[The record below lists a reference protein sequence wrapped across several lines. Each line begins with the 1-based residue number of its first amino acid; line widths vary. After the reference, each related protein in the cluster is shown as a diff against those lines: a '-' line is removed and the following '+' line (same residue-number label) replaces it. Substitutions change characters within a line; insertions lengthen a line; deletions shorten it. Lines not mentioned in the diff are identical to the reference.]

1 MALTGRIHS
10 TESVGTVDGPGIRF
24 VVFFQGCPMRCAY
37 CHNPDTWRADGGTL
51 MTADELLAQYEKNRA
66 FYKKGGRTASGGEP
80 RMQPEFLAELF
91 EKAHEKGV
99 HTCLDTSG
107 APFDPAHP
115 ERVDKVLDHTDLVL
129 LDIKEIGSEA
139 HRRLTGRGNENI
151 LAFARH
157 LSGRGIPVW
166 VRHVVVPGVTDSD
179 EMHKSLGEFLA
190 TLANVKALDVLPYH
204 TMGEAK
210 YKALGIPYPLMGVP
224 AAEKE
229 LAVRA
234 RREILT
240 AYRNVRR

>member
-10 TESVGTVDGPGIRF
+10 TESFGTVDGPGIRF

-51 MTADELLAQYEKNRA
+51 TTADELLAQYEKNRA
-66 FYKKGGRTASGGEP
+66 FYKKGGLTATGGEP
-80 RMQPEFLAELF
+80 LMQPEFLADLF

-107 APFDPAHP
+107 ATFDPARP
-115 ERVDKVLDHTDLVL
+115 EAVEKVLDHTDLVL
-129 LDIKEIGSEA
+129 LDVKEIGSEA

-166 VRHVVVPGVTDSD
+166 VRHVVVPGVTDSG
-179 EMHKSLGEFLA
+179 EMHKALGEFLA
-190 TLANVKALDVLPYH
+190 TLTNVKALDVLPYH

-210 YKALGIPYPLMGVP
+210 YKALGIPYPLAGVP

-234 RREILT
+234 RREIFP
-240 AYRNVRR
+240 AYRNARR